1 MKWLKADTGKEEHII
16 EVNLLG
22 FKDLPQPSE
31 DTDVPLDERLRNR
44 SGVFQN
50 VLFDYIDRSGY
61 RDSYIYKKAGIDRK
75 YFSKIR
81 SKRNYVPKKNTVI
94 ALGLALNLE
103 IEDMETLLCSAGY
116 ALMPSGKLDIIIRYC
131 IEHEIYNVRKVNDLL
146 YKYTGK
152 TL

>member
-1 MKWLKADTGKEEHII
+1 MIYQSL
-16 EVNLLG
+16 
-22 FKDLPQPSE
+22 
-31 DTDVPLDERLRNR
+31 
-44 SGVFQN
+44 
-50 VLFDYIDRSGY
+50 
-61 RDSYIYKKAGIDRK
+61 SYIYKKAGIDRK

-103 IEDMETLLCSAGY
+103 IEDMENLLCSAGY

-146 YKYTGK
+146 YKYIGE